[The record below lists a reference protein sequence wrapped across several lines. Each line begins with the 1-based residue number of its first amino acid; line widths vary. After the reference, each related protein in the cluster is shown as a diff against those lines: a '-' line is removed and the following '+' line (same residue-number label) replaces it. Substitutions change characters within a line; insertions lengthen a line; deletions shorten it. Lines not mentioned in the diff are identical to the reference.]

1 MARPVKGRQVDRLP
15 DYARFCAAGRELEG
29 HRIVM
34 TVEEYETLRLIDY
47 LELTQEACAG
57 RMGVGRGDGS
67 EPLHFGEKKAG
78 PLSGGGGCAGHRGRR
93 VCAPRKRR
101 TGRPTGPSSGRERR
115 LSHEDSGYL

>member
-67 EPLHFGEKKAG
+67 EPLHFGEKKSWPAFWW
-78 PLSGGGGCAGHRGRR
+78 RGLCWTSRAESLCSAKAADR
-93 VCAPRKRR
+93 QADR
-101 TGRPTGPSSGRERR
+101 TIFRQGKEIIT
-115 LSHEDSGYL
+115 